1 MKSKLDCLD
10 FNKLVISVSG
20 SPADIWNVES
30 RTVPGGTSLVV
41 QWLTQASNA
50 EGMDSIP
57 HGGMKM
63 LAAGSKE

>member
-10 FNKLVISVSG
+10 FNKLVISVSV
-20 SPADIWNVES
+20 SPAGIWDMGLKVVTE
-30 RTVPGGTSLVV
+30 GISLVV
-41 QWLTQASNA
+41 QWLTPASTA

-57 HGGMKM
+57 RGRMRM